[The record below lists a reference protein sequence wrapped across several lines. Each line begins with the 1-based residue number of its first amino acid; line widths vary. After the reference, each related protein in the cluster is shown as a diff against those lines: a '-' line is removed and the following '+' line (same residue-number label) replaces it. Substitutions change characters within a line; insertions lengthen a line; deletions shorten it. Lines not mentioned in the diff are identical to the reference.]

1 MVMQDW
7 FARSRSRRTP
17 GTERRRRSSR
27 RCFTCAR
34 YTTWP
39 HAHRKVPGGLP
50 RHRDLWRR
58 RIPYLQAQWP
68 GPAPTKNRASQ
79 GPYRALPAT
88 GPRSFCWKEKGS
100 NATPSEPDACNTK
113 ARPHNRN
120 PEAPDPL
127 FDYAPKGSNHLTT
140 DSSRVS
146 QKFVP
151 KRVPVAAAVARKHPK
166 LHRGRYFQNPGAPSA
181 QGDGGRELLG
191 HRQAVDRQGA

>member
-1 MVMQDW
+1 MQDW

-79 GPYRALPAT
+79 GPYSALPAT
-88 GPRSFCWKEKGS
+88 GPRPFCWKEKGS

-120 PEAPDPL
+120 PEASDRL
-127 FDYAPKGSNHLTT
+127 IDYVPQRLK
-140 DSSRVS
+140 SSDDGQFAVLA
-146 QKFVP
+146 KFVP
-151 KRVPVAAAVARKHPK
+151 KRVPVAAAVARNT
-166 LHRGRYFQNPGAPSA
+166 RSFIVGATFRTQALPPLK
-181 QGDGGRELLG
+181 GMGGGRELLG
-191 HRQAVDRQGA
+191 HRQAVDRQWA